1 MDNLFDN
8 KYSYEKYRDLL
19 SEPLEADG
27 NTKYINEQRH
37 FQKCVVITTDNIKLV
52 EKRVIIKN
60 SIDCLFFLYMDPS
73 LRSYDARYW
82 FFIGQIKNN
91 KNKIAYFSYEA
102 GCCGTGFGFCET
114 SSLHLSNDPN
124 LLVTYG
130 LTDKQRDL
138 IAQSKN
144 ILQHDKIENDDN
156 N

>member
-60 SIDCLFFLYMDPS
+60 SID
-73 LRSYDARYW
+73 
-82 FFIGQIKNN
+82 
-91 KNKIAYFSYEA
+91 
-102 GCCGTGFGFCET
+102 
-114 SSLHLSNDPN
+114 
-124 LLVTYG
+124 
-130 LTDKQRDL
+130 
-138 IAQSKN
+138 
-144 ILQHDKIENDDN
+144 
-156 N
+156 